1 MKSSGKGSSY
11 NTTAKPQNDEVT
23 YDSSILACWMCSK
36 PHKIWN
42 CDAFNSKTVEDRR
55 SSAKD
60 LKLCYNC
67 LSNNH
72 QIKTCQS
79 RLSCKVCNGRHHTLL
94 HVNKGEDTKHSKI
107 GYGSTHHTTEEERVF
122 LQVIPVTI
130 SHGEIRIETNAL
142 LDCGSDTTLIKRN
155 LSEKLNLQGKSRHLE
170 ISNVLEERKVVKSK
184 VVNFDLSSVFHP
196 DSVLVENAWV
206 VEELNVEPHSV
217 NLVDIKDK
225 FDHLKLLPIS
235 YPIDKEVGI
244 LIGADFPEALL
255 HLDFRKGEKEEP
267 IAVKTLFG
275 WTLFGGKS
283 GFHRAQAN
291 FISTE
296 SIGRTLE
303 QFWRLESYGTLP
315 LLSPSLLTKD
325 EKLALEILNQ
335 TTLKRGSKFE
345 IGMLWKENEV
355 VLKNNRQLAV
365 CRLKSTERRLK
376 GLPEIKQ
383 RYSNTIK
390 EYLQDGH
397 ARKLSSSETNK
408 ASPKVNYVPH
418 HFVLNRNKPE
428 KLRIV
433 FDAAAKY
440 ENESLNSHLLAGPDL
455 LSNLVTVLSRFRFGN
470 IAVISD
476 IEKMFHQVLVP
487 ERDQDALRFL
497 WREEDTDVIS
507 EYQMMVHLFGKKDSP
522 CCANWAL
529 KQCATEENNVQVA
542 EAIRRNFYMDDYLGS
557 FSSLKEAKEVSLKLI
572 STLQNNGFRLTKWI
586 SNSSDFLQMLPKSEI
601 SSKVSD
607 LKLDCLPVERTLGV
621 WWDSKT
627 DEFHFNFK
635 RTKHHAT
642 KRGLLSFVS
651 SIFDP
656 LGFLTP
662 FLVTPKLLMQSLWSA
677 NVGWDEK
684 ISNEIINDFKTWK
697 EGIQESST

>member
-1 MKSSGKGSSY
+1 MRRRTHYLETRRRLHEDPRQMRSHETIDHQTNSIYEVSPIDSVSNISQPSNAIYKSINVAEEGIHLYSTRSNRNNTYFIETNRNNEAAYTNPLSASEGLNRNSPLPFIPTRVPSAPSSVNSHKHGLKNIRRYKPLDVTLSGCPKLHSSIQDFKKVNLPFVKQTEPVDKFIDRLIEGEETALPNDSRVVSASSALHHEFESKNLPAIELVQFSGDSSTWPEFIENFSRRIHFKLSFSDNDRMERLLSVLVGEAKKTVECIGTSGIFYASALKLLKRDFGNPTVVTHLKLKQLFDLPQILQGDRSAIRRYHQHLKSTITWLKVMGYHSALTSTDNLSKAVMRLPHNLRNSFYKHSRNFLSSEISSNPDLSFFENWLDDKLREYYNPIANIIASKEQNLKSSGKGSSY

-244 LIGADFPEALL
+244 LI
-255 HLDFRKGEKEEP
+255 
-267 IAVKTLFG
+267 
-275 WTLFGGKS
+275 
-283 GFHRAQAN
+283 
-291 FISTE
+291 
-296 SIGRTLE
+296 
-303 QFWRLESYGTLP
+303 
-315 LLSPSLLTKD
+315 
-325 EKLALEILNQ
+325 
-335 TTLKRGSKFE
+335 
-345 IGMLWKENEV
+345 
-355 VLKNNRQLAV
+355 
-365 CRLKSTERRLK
+365 
-376 GLPEIKQ
+376 
-383 RYSNTIK
+383 
-390 EYLQDGH
+390 
-397 ARKLSSSETNK
+397 
-408 ASPKVNYVPH
+408 
-418 HFVLNRNKPE
+418 
-428 KLRIV
+428 
-433 FDAAAKY
+433 
-440 ENESLNSHLLAGPDL
+440 
-455 LSNLVTVLSRFRFGN
+455 
-470 IAVISD
+470 
-476 IEKMFHQVLVP
+476 
-487 ERDQDALRFL
+487 
-497 WREEDTDVIS
+497 
-507 EYQMMVHLFGKKDSP
+507 KK
-522 CCANWAL
+522 
-529 KQCATEENNVQVA
+529 
-542 EAIRRNFYMDDYLGS
+542 
-557 FSSLKEAKEVSLKLI
+557 
-572 STLQNNGFRLTKWI
+572 
-586 SNSSDFLQMLPKSEI
+586 
-601 SSKVSD
+601 
-607 LKLDCLPVERTLGV
+607 
-621 WWDSKT
+621 
-627 DEFHFNFK
+627 
-635 RTKHHAT
+635 
-642 KRGLLSFVS
+642 
-651 SIFDP
+651 
-656 LGFLTP
+656 
-662 FLVTPKLLMQSLWSA
+662 
-677 NVGWDEK
+677 
-684 ISNEIINDFKTWK
+684 
-697 EGIQESST
+697 